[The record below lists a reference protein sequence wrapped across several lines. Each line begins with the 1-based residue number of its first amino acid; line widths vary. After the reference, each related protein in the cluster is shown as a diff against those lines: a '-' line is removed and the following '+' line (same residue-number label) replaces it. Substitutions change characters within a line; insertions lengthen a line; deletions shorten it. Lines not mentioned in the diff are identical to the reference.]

1 MNKEDVLTFL
11 TTILSA
17 IMTHDVLI
25 PELSNMIGRSGFER
39 KFFNALMARLKYLEN
54 FGTAAI
60 KHREWFESLT
70 HQAEGLY
77 SMRLKDP
84 IFNIRI
90 LYSFLPDGRPVLLVA
105 FKERSGKRV
114 SSYEAYTPI
123 AKERLTNIGEAY
135 EHEK

>member
-1 MNKEDVLTFL
+1 MNREDVLAFL

-25 PELSNMIGRSGFER
+25 SELSNMIGRSGFER

-54 FGTAAI
+54 FGATAI
-60 KHREWFESLT
+60 KHREWFESLS

-77 SMRLKDP
+77 SMRLKDSH
-84 IFNIRI
+84 FNIRI
-90 LYSFLPDGRPVLLVA
+90 LYAFLPDGHPVLLVA

-123 AKERLTNIGEAY
+123 AKERLAYILEAY